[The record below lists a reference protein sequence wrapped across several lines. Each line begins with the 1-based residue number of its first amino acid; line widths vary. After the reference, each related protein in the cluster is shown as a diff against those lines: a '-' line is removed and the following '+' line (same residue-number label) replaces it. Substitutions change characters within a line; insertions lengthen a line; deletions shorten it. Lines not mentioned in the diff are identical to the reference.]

1 MPESPVPESPVPESP
16 VPESPVPE
24 SPVNERGTKLER
36 MQGPNA
42 ARRLPSWM
50 KVRMPGGPNY
60 IDLKRLLRD
69 SSLHTVCEEARC
81 PNIGECWERRA
92 ATFMV
97 LGDICT
103 RRCHY
108 CAVTTGTPMGIDV
121 MEPERL
127 ARTVQKLGL
136 RYCVITSVNR
146 DDLADGGALI
156 FSRCVRRVND
166 LVPGCRVEVLVPD
179 FDGSMPALE
188 TVVRARPSVLNHNI
202 ESVRRVFPRVRP
214 RGDYRR
220 SLDLLAAV
228 KEMDPEM
235 PTKSGIIV
243 GMGEEWEELVET
255 MEDLRAVGCDLL
267 TVGQYLRPSQKH
279 LPVDRFYSPE
289 EFDRI
294 RTIGEGLGFKHV
306 ASGPLVRSSYHA
318 DEQHDAATA
327 SPAAG
332 L

>member
-1 MPESPVPESPVPESP
+1 
-16 VPESPVPE
+16 
-24 SPVNERGTKLER
+24 
-36 MQGPNA
+36 
-42 ARRLPSWM
+42 
-50 KVRMPGGPNY
+50 MPGGPNY
-60 IDLKRLLRD
+60 IDLKNLLRD

-92 ATFMV
+92 ATFMI

-108 CAVTTGTPMGIDV
+108 CAVTTGTPVGIDV

-127 ARTVQKLGL
+127 ANTVQKLGL

-146 DDLADGGALI
+146 DDLSDGGALI
-156 FSRCVRRVND
+156 FARCIKRIND

-179 FDGSMPALE
+179 FDGSMPALK
-188 TVVRARPSVLNHNI
+188 TVVEARPNVLNHNI
-202 ESVRRVFPRVRP
+202 ESARRVFPKVRP

-243 GMGEEWEELVET
+243 GMGEEWDEVIET
-255 MEDLRAVGCDLL
+255 MKDLRSTGCDLL
-267 TVGQYLRPSQKH
+267 TVGQYLRPSPVH
-279 LPVDRFYSPE
+279 LPIDRFYTPD

-294 RTIGEGLGFKHV
+294 RVIGEQLGFKHV

-327 SPAAG
+327 AIARS
-332 L
+332 

>member
-1 MPESPVPESPVPESP
+1 MEQV
-16 VPESPVPE
+16 
-24 SPVNERGTKLER
+24 
-36 MQGPNA
+36 QGPSA

-60 IDLKRLLRD
+60 IDLKRLLRE

-108 CAVTTGTPMGIDV
+108 CAVTTGTPLGIDV

-156 FSRCVRRVND
+156 FARCIRRIND

-188 TVVRARPSVLNHNI
+188 TVVRARPNVLNHNI

-214 RGDYRR
+214 RGGYRR
-220 SLDLLAAV
+220 SLDLLAAA
-228 KEMDPEM
+228 KKMDPEM

-243 GMGEEWEELVET
+243 GMGEEWDELVET
-255 MEDLRAVGCDLL
+255 MEDLRGVGCDLL

-279 LPVDRFYSPE
+279 LPIGRFYSPE

-294 RTIGEGLGFKHV
+294 RVIGESLGFKHV

-327 SPAAG
+327 GPGAG